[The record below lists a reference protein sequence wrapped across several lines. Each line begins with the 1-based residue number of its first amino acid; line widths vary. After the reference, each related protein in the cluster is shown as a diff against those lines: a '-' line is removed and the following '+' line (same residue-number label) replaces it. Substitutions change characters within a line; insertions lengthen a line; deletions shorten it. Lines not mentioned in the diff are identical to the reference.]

1 MSLAAMSDADL
12 KPWRT
17 LQAECLLAGFSAN
30 LIESDEGRP
39 LLVVSR
45 WALCK
50 SFDDVAQ
57 ARAWLAR
64 VTGSAA

>member
-1 MSLAAMSDADL
+1 MSFATLTDAEL

-30 LIESDEGRP
+30 LIDGDNGRP

-50 SFDDVAQ
+50 SFDGVAE
-57 ARAWLAR
+57 ARVWLAM

>member
-1 MSLAAMSDADL
+1 MSLTTLTDAEL

-17 LQAECLLAGFSAN
+17 LQAECMLAGFSAN
-30 LIESDEGRP
+30 LIDGDNFRP

-45 WALCK
+45 WALTTA
-50 SFDDVAQ
+50 FDDVAQ